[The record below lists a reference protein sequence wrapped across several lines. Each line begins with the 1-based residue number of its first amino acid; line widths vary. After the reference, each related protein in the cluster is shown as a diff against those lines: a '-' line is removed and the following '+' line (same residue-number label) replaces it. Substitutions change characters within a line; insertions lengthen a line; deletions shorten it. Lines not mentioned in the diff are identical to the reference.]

1 MISLL
6 ESEHFKRDY
15 DNYKTQI
22 NNLSRDDLKQRANE
36 LLNRLIGEIKI
47 LDSQHQELFT
57 THKMPMRLEESKKK
71 ILDIRK
77 ELDRFLKDCSTI
89 KT

>member
-15 DNYKTQI
+15 ANYKTQI
-22 NNLSRDDLKQRANE
+22 NTLSRDDLKQRANE

-77 ELDRFLKDCSTI
+77 ELDRFLKDCLSI

>member
-77 ELDRFLKDCSTI
+77 ELDRFLKDCLTI

>member
-6 ESEHFKRDY
+6 DSDKFKAEY
-15 DNYKTQI
+15 NSFKQQI
-22 NNLSRDDLKQRANE
+22 NEIPREDLKKKGE
-36 LLNRLIGEIKI
+36 EMLNRLVGEIKF
-47 LDSQHQELFT
+47 LDTQHRELFT

-71 ILDIRK
+71 ITDIRK
-77 ELDRFLKDCSTI
+77 ELDRFLKDCLSI

>member
-22 NNLSRDDLKQRANE
+22 NNLNRDDLKQRANE
-36 LLNRLIGEIKI
+36 LLNRLIGEIKM

>member
-6 ESEHFKRDY
+6 KSEHFKRDY

-22 NNLSRDDLKQRANE
+22 DNLSRDELKQRANE
-36 LLNRLIGEIKI
+36 LLNRLIGEIKM

-77 ELDRFLKDCSTI
+77 ELDRFLKDCLTI